1 VVEMWTAQGLG
12 SDTFRGLIAM
22 TASGYLAPAVSLCFA
37 LAAAAAAQLGSLVAG
52 RYAAPHA
59 PVRSGGPRL
68 TL

>member
-1 VVEMWTAQGLG
+1 
-12 SDTFRGLIAM
+12 M
-22 TASGYLAPAVSLCFA
+22 TASGYLAPAISFCFA

-59 PVRSGGPRL
+59 PVRGGGPRL